1 MMHQQ
6 HEPNLTLDD
15 RPDREVIIEK
25 DEVIGLIIDLET
37 LSADDFY
44 ATYFSAPRKK
54 RSRK

>member
-6 HEPNLTLDD
+6 YEPDLTLDD
-15 RPDREVIIEK
+15 RPNREEIIEK

-37 LSADDFY
+37 MSADDFY
-44 ATYFSAPRKK
+44 TAYFSEPQKN